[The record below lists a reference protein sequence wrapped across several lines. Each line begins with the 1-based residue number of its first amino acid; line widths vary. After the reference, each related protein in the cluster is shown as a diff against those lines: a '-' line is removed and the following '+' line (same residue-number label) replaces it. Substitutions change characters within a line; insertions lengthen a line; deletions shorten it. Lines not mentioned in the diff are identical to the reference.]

1 MPDGQPQAPDLLAY
15 LDGLARLGGAVSA
28 IEALVADSQQVRGRH
43 AAGYR
48 VGGESLQ
55 PGARFDAASLT
66 KPCMATLALVLDG
79 SKTLPLATRLGE
91 YFPGAGQWSRDRTLE
106 DLLRHRSGIAA
117 WAPLAARLG
126 KRLSNAEEL
135 SVFLL
140 SEGLWPQTGDD
151 RRELATYSDLGYILW
166 GLAAEKATG
175 KSLAD
180 LLDHHVAAPLGLAPL
195 GALAGHPPP
204 EEIVECRLDNGK
216 EVELAAE
223 QGVKLSRQ
231 APFLR
236 GVPQDGNSRAM
247 GRLSGHAGLFVTADE
262 MLTLA
267 REWLR
272 PERLLTGAA
281 VDHALAGEGTYALGW
296 ARQSADGSSGP
307 ALAPGAFG
315 HTGFTGGSLWLEPE
329 RGRSV
334 IVLAHRLS
342 SRLDMN
348 PIRREIHRL
357 AAEV

>member
-1 MPDGQPQAPDLLAY
+1 MPDGQPQAPDLAAY

-28 IEALVADSQQVRGRH
+28 IEVVIATSRQIVWRH

-48 VGGESLQ
+48 LGGESLQ

-66 KPCMATLALVLDG
+66 KPWMATLALA
-79 SKTLPLATRLGE
+79 LAAKGELELGTALRE
-91 YFPGAGQWSRDRTLE
+91 VFPATGARIGETTLE

-117 WAPLAARLG
+117 WTPLAARMG
-126 KRLSNAEEL
+126 KRLFEAAEL
-135 SVFLL
+135 TDFLL
-140 SEGLWPQTGDD
+140 SESLWPQVDSAG
-151 RRELATYSDLGYILW
+151 RERAAYSDLGYILW
-166 GLAAEKATG
+166 GLAAEKVVG
-175 KSLAD
+175 RSLAD
-180 LLDHHVAAPLGLAPL
+180 LLDLHVTAALGLAPL

-204 EEIVECRLDNGK
+204 EEIVECRLDNGR

-223 QGVKLSRQ
+223 QAVKLSRQ

-236 GVPQDGNSRAM
+236 GVPQDGNSRAL

-262 MLTLA
+262 MLALA

-272 PERLLTGAA
+272 PESLLTGKG
-281 VDHALAGEGTYALGW
+281 VEGALAGDGAYALGW

-307 ALAPGAFG
+307 AMAPGAFG
-315 HTGFTGGSLWLEPE
+315 HSGFTGGSLWIEPARE
-329 RGRSV
+329 RCAV
-334 IVLAHRLS
+334 VLAHRLS

-357 AAEV
+357 ASEV

>member
-1 MPDGQPQAPDLLAY
+1 MPDGQQQRIELAAY

-28 IEALVADSQQVRGRH
+28 IEVVVATPRQIVWRH

-48 VGGESLQ
+48 LGGESLQ

-66 KPCMATLALVLDG
+66 KPWMATLALVLDG
-79 SKTLPLATRLGE
+79 AKKLPLATRLGE
-91 YFPGAGQWSRDRTLE
+91 LFQAAGEGSRDRTLE

-117 WAPLAARLG
+117 WAPLAVRLG
-126 KRLSNAEEL
+126 KRLFDAEEL
-135 SVFLL
+135 SAFLL
-140 SEGLWPQTGDD
+140 SESLWPQTGDD

-175 KSLAD
+175 RSLAD
-180 LLDHHVAAPLGLAPL
+180 LLDVHVAGPLGLAPL
-195 GALAGHPPP
+195 GALAGNPPL

-216 EVELAAE
+216 EVELAAA

-236 GVPQDGNSRAM
+236 GLPQDGNARALV
-247 GRLSGHAGLFVTADE
+247 RLSGHAGLFVTAEE
-262 MLTLA
+262 MLTLG
-267 REWLR
+267 REWLQ
-272 PERLLTGAA
+272 PDRLLARAA
-281 VDHALAGEGTYALGW
+281 VDRALAGDGPYALGW

-315 HTGFTGGSLWLEPE
+315 HTGFTGGSLWLDPA